1 MRALFAL
8 AVVIAATMAAQAD
21 RRVALVFGTD
31 DYRVI
36 RPLANAV
43 NDAQAIERTL
53 SALRFEVVLE
63 TNRDLRRMRRALD
76 DFREDAAGAD
86 VVLVFYAG
94 HGVEIAGENR
104 LLPVDADASS
114 LEALQRTSLPLEEV
128 RDVVASVG
136 KVGLILLDA
145 CRNDPFGTV
154 PADGRSAVALAAD
167 VAQSVR
173 PGLGRVGKAEN
184 ILFAF
189 SASPG
194 ETAADGADGNSPFTT
209 ALIRYL
215 PSDGLEIRSA
225 LTLVQQ
231 QVYDFSRGRQLPY
244 IESGLPKL
252 FFASITAE
260 QLPERERLLLAMA
273 DVTPAIRTEVE
284 KVAAENGMPLAPLY
298 GALIEAKLD
307 TLEDDDRAKKLAE
320 AAEAYRDTEQ
330 KLKTFASSDAQV
342 SRLRAEAEEQLS
354 LGAFAKARERL
365 AAAAGIDARASEALV
380 GNLVERRLSEAR
392 THVADA
398 GVARTQFDYKAAIEA
413 LERAAGLHEKIEKE
427 EIADAVRRERDW
439 ASRRHRR
446 PSRAHRKHGRFA
458 GGL

>member
-8 AVVIAATMAAQAD
+8 VFVVVATVAAQSE

-31 DYRVI
+31 DYRAI

-43 NDAQAIERTL
+43 NDAQAIDRTL
-53 SALRFEVVLE
+53 SALDSRSFLE
-63 TNRDLRRMRRALD
+63 TNRDLRRMRRALE

-86 VVLVFYAG
+86 VALVFYAG

-114 LEALQRTSLPLEEV
+114 LEALKRTSLPLEEV
-128 RDVVASVG
+128 RDAVASIS

-145 CRNDPFGTV
+145 CRNDPFGTI
-154 PADGRSAVALAAD
+154 PTDGRSAVTLAAD
-167 VAQSVR
+167 IAENVR

-189 SASPG
+189 SAAPG
-194 ETAADGADGNSPFTT
+194 ETAADGTDGNSPFTT
-209 ALIRYL
+209 ALTRYL
-215 PSDGLEIRSA
+215 PSEGLEVRSA

-252 FFASITAE
+252 FFASTTAE

-284 KVAAENGMPLAPLY
+284 KVAAENSMPLAPLY

-307 TLEDDDRAKKLAE
+307 TL
-320 AAEAYRDTEQ
+320 
-330 KLKTFASSDAQV
+330 
-342 SRLRAEAEEQLS
+342 
-354 LGAFAKARERL
+354 
-365 AAAAGIDARASEALV
+365 
-380 GNLVERRLSEAR
+380 N
-392 THVADA
+392 
-398 GVARTQFDYKAAIEA
+398 
-413 LERAAGLHEKIEKE
+413 
-427 EIADAVRRERDW
+427 
-439 ASRRHRR
+439 
-446 PSRAHRKHGRFA
+446 GR
-458 GGL
+458 